1 MRARIVT
8 FMFLFSVLSYFD
20 RTILSIAAPGIMK
33 EFSISETEMGF
44 VFSSFLL
51 SYTILMIPGGRWADR
66 FGPRNVLTG
75 FAVGSGLCTAL
86 LAAAGRPGLG
96 ALIGIGPAFAL
107 IRLAFGV
114 FTAPIYPT
122 SGKMTYNW
130 MPPHLHARVMGI
142 VNSGAGL
149 GGAVSPLLFTWM
161 IGSYGWRISF
171 VLAGLATVAAG
182 LIWYVTVR
190 DHPPDA
196 QPVVH
201 TESAGARWL
210 HLLRN
215 RRLLAL
221 AAGYFAVDYFEYIFF
236 YWIYYYLGEIRK
248 LDKQDSAIA
257 TTALFL
263 VMLIMFP
270 LGGWTADWFNHRFGK
285 PFGLRVVGIGGV
297 TLSAICL
304 VAGLNVDHVPLSVGL
319 IALALGF
326 TATSDVVY
334 WAAAIDVAG
343 PDAGAAGGIMNAF
356 GNLGGFFAPILTP
369 WIAQRFG
376 WSAGLYFGGFLAL
389 STVFVWLKREN
400 QVPIIAI
407 D

>member
-1 MRARIVT
+1 MRTRIVT
-8 FMFLFSVLSYFD
+8 LMFLFSVMSYFD
-20 RTILSIAAPGIMK
+20 RTILSIAAPGIMR

-66 FGPRNVLTG
+66 FGPRNILTA

-86 LAAAGRPGLG
+86 LAAAGRPGFG
-96 ALIGIGPAFAL
+96 ALIGVAPAFAV

-114 FTAPIYPT
+114 FTSPIYPA
-122 SGKMTYNW
+122 SGRMTFNW
-130 MPPHLHARVMGI
+130 MPTHLHARVMGI

-161 IGSYGWRISF
+161 ISSYGWRVSF
-171 VLAGLATVAAG
+171 VLAGMATVAVG
-182 LIWYVTVR
+182 LIWYWTVR
-190 DHPPDA
+190 DHQPGA
-196 QPVVH
+196 QPAQQSQA
-201 TESAGARWL
+201 TTARWL
-210 HLLRN
+210 ELLRN
-215 RRLLAL
+215 RRLLKL
-221 AAGYFAVDYFEYIFF
+221 AAGYFAIDYFEYIFF
-236 YWIYYYLGEIRK
+236 YWIYYYLGEVRK
-248 LDKQDSAIA
+248 LGKQESAIA
-257 TTALFL
+257 TTILFL

-270 LGGWTADWFNHRFGK
+270 LGGYTADWLNRRFGK
-285 PFGLRVVGIGGV
+285 PFGLRAVGIGGV
-297 TLSAICL
+297 TISAVCL
-304 VAGLNVDHVPLSVGL
+304 FAGLNVESVPFSVGL

-326 TATSDVVY
+326 TSTSDVVY

-376 WSAGLYFGGFLAL
+376 WSAGLYFGSLLAL
-389 STVFVWLKREN
+389 STVLVWRKSET
-400 QVPIIAI
+400 
-407 D
+407 